1 MGELAEVEPEWSS
14 IVELRFFLGLTDE
27 VMGLS
32 VRTMQ
37 RRWQDARRWLFAKLG
52 PARGRT
58 ARNATSG

>member
-14 IVELRFFLGLTDE
+14 IVELRFFLGVTDEETAE

-37 RRWQDARRWLFAKLG
+37 RHWQHARRWLFAKLG
-52 PARGRT
+52 PA
-58 ARNATSG
+58 

>member
-27 VMGLS
+27 ETAEVMGLS

-37 RRWQDARRWLFAKLG
+37 RHWQHARRWLFAKLG
-52 PARGRT
+52 PA
-58 ARNATSG
+58 